1 MSEGRRRDTPGGAS
15 VVSKSRLGFE
25 NGGSDRLHERERA
38 GFAFL
43 SRSLQAP
50 GEVCIEDF
58 VHRSDPGTTRIRPN
72 DSVVRISRGGAG
84 EVVAGAAAWEKPP
97 ASPGVCAPAEP
108 AALTGGHETVAE
120 VPDQTGDTVSLP
132 RPAGAAVRVR
142 APARLHFG
150 FLDLNGGLGRRFGS
164 IGLALDAPAVQ
175 LVARSA
181 KRASASGPE
190 AERVRANLLA
200 AASYLD
206 VPETVAVEVEE
217 AIPAHAGFGSG
228 TQVALA
234 VAAALARLNGRP
246 FAPADFAD
254 VLDRG
259 NRSGVGLAAF
269 TEGGLIVDGGR
280 DTSGAPPPVIAR
292 LPYPEDWRIVLIL
305 DEAMTGVHGSRETEA
320 FRDLPPFDASQ
331 AAEICRIVLMQV
343 LPAAATAE
351 PNGFGAGITAIQKR
365 IGDHFA
371 PHQGGR
377 FASPAVAEAL
387 AAIAQ
392 AGVPGYG
399 QSSWGPTGFALMPS
413 QKEAEALVAGLARPG
428 RLRFVI
434 ARGRNVGAS
443 VAGV

>member
-1 MSEGRRRDTPGGAS
+1 M
-15 VVSKSRLGFE
+15 
-25 NGGSDRLHERERA
+25 
-38 GFAFL
+38 
-43 SRSLQAP
+43 
-50 GEVCIEDF
+50 
-58 VHRSDPGTTRIRPN
+58 
-72 DSVVRISRGGAG
+72 
-84 EVVAGAAAWEKPP
+84 
-97 ASPGVCAPAEP
+97 
-108 AALTGGHETVAE
+108 AE
-120 VPDQTGDTVSLP
+120 VPETTGETVSAMP
-132 RPAGAAVRVR
+132 RPAAAGVRVR

-175 LVARSA
+175 LVARPA
-181 KRASASGPE
+181 KRVSASGPE

-200 AASYLD
+200 AAAYLD
-206 VPETVAVEVEE
+206 VPDAVAVEIEE

-228 TQVALA
+228 TQLALA
-234 VAAALARLNGRP
+234 VAAALARLHGRP

-280 DTSGAPPPVIAR
+280 DGSGAPPPVIAR
-292 LPYPEDWRIVLIL
+292 LNYPEEWRVVLIL

-320 FRDLPPFDASQ
+320 FRDLPLFDAGE
-331 AAEICRIVLMQV
+331 AAEICRIVLMQI

-351 PNGFGAGITAIQKR
+351 PAGFGAGITEIQKR

-377 FASPAVAEAL
+377 YASEAVAQAL
-387 AAIAQ
+387 DTIAQ
-392 AGVPGYG
+392 AGISGYG

-413 QKEAEALVAGLARPG
+413 QKEAEALVASLERPG

-443 VAGV
+443 IDAF

>member
-1 MSEGRRRDTPGGAS
+1 MPRNPECGFGGS
-15 VVSKSRLGFE
+15 
-25 NGGSDRLHERERA
+25 GSDRLREGSRVVLHSCA
-38 GFAFL
+38 GGRKPPPKF
-43 SRSLQAP
+43 
-50 GEVCIEDF
+50 D
-58 VHRSDPGTTRIRPN
+58 
-72 DSVVRISRGGAG
+72 VRISFVACSPRSSRFRTKTVPRGDNRIGIGQDADTVIAS
-84 EVVAGAAAWEKPP
+84 EVVAGAAACEKPP
-97 ASPGVCAPAEP
+97 ASLGASAPAGP
-108 AALTGGHETVAE
+108 ATSAEGDETVAE
-120 VPDQTGDTVSLP
+120 VPDQTAEIVSTTTS
-132 RPAGAAVRVR
+132 RPAGAGVRVR

-175 LVARSA
+175 LVARPA
-181 KRASASGPE
+181 KRVSASGPE

-200 AASYLD
+200 AAAYLD
-206 VPETVAVEVEE
+206 VPEAVAVEIEE
-217 AIPAHAGFGSG
+217 SIPAHAGFGSG
-228 TQVALA
+228 TQLALA

-280 DTSGAPPPVIAR
+280 DGSGAPPPVIAR
-292 LPYPEDWRIVLIL
+292 LPYPGDWRVVLIL

-320 FRDLPPFDASQ
+320 FRDLPPFDAGQ

-377 FASPAVAEAL
+377 FASPAVADAL

-399 QSSWGPTGFALMPS
+399 QSSWGPTGFALVPS
-413 QKEAEALVAGLARPG
+413 QKEAETLVAGLARPG

-443 VAGV
+443 VAEV

>member
-1 MSEGRRRDTPGGAS
+1 MT
-15 VVSKSRLGFE
+15 K
-25 NGGSDRLHERERA
+25 REA
-38 GFAFL
+38 
-43 SRSLQAP
+43 
-50 GEVCIEDF
+50 
-58 VHRSDPGTTRIRPN
+58 
-72 DSVVRISRGGAG
+72 
-84 EVVAGAAAWEKPP
+84 
-97 ASPGVCAPAEP
+97 
-108 AALTGGHETVAE
+108 TVAE
-120 VPDQTGDTVSLP
+120 VPQRTGETATGPV
-132 RPAGAAVRVR
+132 AGSSAGVRVR

-175 LVARSA
+175 LVARPA
-181 KRASASGPE
+181 KRVAATGPE

-200 AASYLD
+200 AAAYLD
-206 VPETVAVEVEE
+206 VPDTVAVEVEE
-217 AIPAHAGFGSG
+217 AIPPHAGFGSG
-228 TQVALA
+228 TQLALA

-280 DTSGAPPPVIAR
+280 DESGAPPPVISR
-292 LPYPEDWRIVLIL
+292 LPYPVDWRVVLIL
-305 DEAMTGVHGSRETEA
+305 DEGRTGVHGSRETEA
-320 FRDLPPFDASQ
+320 FRDLPPFDPGE
-331 AAEICRIVLMQV
+331 AAEICRIVLMQI

-351 PNGFGAGITAIQKR
+351 PDGFGAGITAIQTR

-377 FASPAVAEAL
+377 YASPAVAEAL

-392 AGVPGYG
+392 SGVPGYG

-413 QKEAEALVAGLARPG
+413 QADAERLVASLARPG

-434 ARGRNVGAS
+434 AQGRNDGA
-443 VAGV
+443 AITDL